1 MNMVNE
7 LKNNNLSITEAR
19 ELRDVLESAVDDAR
33 EVRDRFGL
41 FLKHFFEKRGRMPTF
56 EEIVQFAEIDLG
68 SAPSNDFI
76 SEDEYYVDF
85 NYGRIEGTI
94 EKESFGEIQLKDEFD
109 VYDNSEYHYFEALS
123 FADIQNQL
131 DTVNQIILETMKE
144 IDENNKDIDVWGD
157 SAGYYA
163 QCYDPQK
170 NAFAL
175 VQTLCDADCIG
186 FYEDEQLENMIST
199 YSLNELL
206 VTPSNGLSTYS
217 RLVNSLI
224 EVGFLNLTRYCE
236 KNSKSLG
243 IKDPVNT
250 IYDLPS
256 TQVETI
262 LWSRQAEIEKHRSS
276 QER

>member
-1 MNMVNE
+1 MNIVNE

-19 ELRDVLESAVDDAR
+19 ELRDVLVSAQED
-33 EVRDRFGL
+33 VRVVKNRFKNFIG
-41 FLKHFFEKRGRMPTF
+41 ECF
-56 EEIVQFAEIDLG
+56 EENGRIPSFEDIVQFVELKLG
-68 SAPSNDFI
+68 STPSNDFI

-123 FADIQNQL
+123 FADIQDRL

-186 FYEDEQLENMIST
+186 FYEDEQMENMIST

-206 VTPSNGLSTYS
+206 VNPSNGLSTYS

>member
-1 MNMVNE
+1 MNMVND
-7 LKNNNLSITEAR
+7 LNNNNLSITEAR
-19 ELRDVLESAVDDAR
+19 ELRDVLESAMDDAR

-41 FLKHFFEKRGRMPTF
+41 FLEHFSEKKGRMPTF

-123 FADIQNQL
+123 FADIQDRL

-144 IDENNKDIDVWGD
+144 IDENNKDIDIWGD

-186 FYEDEQLENMIST
+186 FYEDEQMENMIST

-206 VTPSNGLSTYS
+206 V
-217 RLVNSLI
+217 
-224 EVGFLNLTRYCE
+224 
-236 KNSKSLG
+236 
-243 IKDPVNT
+243 
-250 IYDLPS
+250 
-256 TQVETI
+256 I
-262 LWSRQAEIEKHRSS
+262 L
-276 QER
+276 